1 MKSLK
6 QFFQKQFSNLKEWFV
21 ESNRWVHIMAGWA
34 VFIIMAFAI
43 GLPMDLALNTASLFI
58 GSYVASLIA
67 MVMLEVKDKA
77 WGGKFDWKDIN
88 AGMLFPNC
96 MLIYFIIIS
105 II

>member
-1 MKSLK
+1 MKK
-6 QFFQKQFSNLKEWFV
+6 FISNIKEWFIS
-21 ESNRWVHIMAGWA
+21 SNRWIHIMAGWI
-34 VFIIMAFAI
+34 VFIVMAFAI
-43 GLPMDLALNTASLFI
+43 GIPMDMDLNVASLFI